1 MGVWLFTSAGVL
13 VGAASGSPGSL
24 SRRIPAKGV
33 FSHLGVGKG
42 LVQMSDSTENSL
54 FGHFVCSEGCF
65 PI

>member
-1 MGVWLFTSAGVL
+1 M
-13 VGAASGSPGSL
+13 GAASGSPGSL

-33 FSHLGVGKG
+33 FSHLGMEKG
-42 LVQMSDSTENSL
+42 LVHMIDSIENSL